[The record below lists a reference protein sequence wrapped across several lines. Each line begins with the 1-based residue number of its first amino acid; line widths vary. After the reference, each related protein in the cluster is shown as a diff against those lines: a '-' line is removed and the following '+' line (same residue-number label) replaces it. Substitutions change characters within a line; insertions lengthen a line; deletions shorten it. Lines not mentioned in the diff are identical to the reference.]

1 MEEVEVAA
9 PNEEPSIFP
18 CRCWLAEDEGDGK
31 SSRVLQPGET
41 VQPPYD
47 SKYAFNNDTRTFARS
62 RTTNEDW
69 LNSFAAFTVSSIRG
83 YSFCQLFFVTS
94 GFRKSRTDR

>member
-1 MEEVEVAA
+1 MWYIQIEKISLGNESRGPGHGVYVEEVEVAA
-9 PNEEPSIFP
+9 PNEEPAIFP

-47 SKYAFNNDTRTFARS
+47 SKHGFKNDTRE
-62 RTTNEDW
+62 N
-69 LNSFAAFTVSSIRG
+69 
-83 YSFCQLFFVTS
+83 
-94 GFRKSRTDR
+94 

>member
-47 SKYAFNNDTRTFARS
+47 SKYGFNNDTR
-62 RTTNEDW
+62 ELK
-69 LNSFAAFTVSSIRG
+69 LNGLRNDLYFIET
-83 YSFCQLFFVTS
+83 
-94 GFRKSRTDR
+94 

>member
-9 PNEEPSIFP
+9 PNEEPVIFP

-47 SKYAFNNDTRTFARS
+47 SKHEFNSDANIDTTI
-62 RTTNEDW
+62 
-69 LNSFAAFTVSSIRG
+69 LQYSIE
-83 YSFCQLFFVTS
+83 S
-94 GFRKSRTDR
+94 